1 MLVID
6 ASALLELLLN
16 THRAPWIAA
25 RAFSRDETV
34 HAPHLIDIEVTQ
46 VMRRYVRLHAISP
59 SRATQSLDDLAQLP
73 IERYPHLNLVP
84 EVWRLR
90 DTMSAYDATYV
101 ALAAVLRAP
110 LLTCDAKLAAAGN
123 AARVELVP
131 N

>member
-1 MLVID
+1 MLAHAHEIEQSL
-6 ASALLELLLN
+6 AM
-16 THRAPWIAA
+16 IAQA
-25 RAFSRDETV
+25 K
-34 HAPHLIDIEVTQ
+34 
-46 VMRRYVRLHAISP
+46 
-59 SRATQSLDDLAQLP
+59 QSLDDLAQLP
-73 IERYPHLNLVP
+73 IERYPHLSLVP